1 MTIFVSV
8 VGATGNIGRE
18 LLTVLAGRGFEPHQI
33 RALGRSD
40 AVGTE
45 ISFGEDDVLAVH
57 DLAGFD
63 FAAGQIAFNALPSAE
78 AKNWVG
84 KAAAS
89 GCVVIDLS
97 GVYALEPGVPLIVPE
112 VNGERLDASLKHN
125 IVASPSPAAAMLALA
140 LAPLNDIIP
149 ITRVVTASYH
159 SVSGQGRLAMD
170 ELFSQTRAI
179 FVNDA
184 IKQEQ
189 FPKQIAFNVIP
200 HIGNFM
206 KDGTTEPEWRLAAE
220 TRKLI
225 DPGIQLAASCVRVP
239 VFVGIG
245 QAVHVEFDGPIDVQQ
260 AREVMNA
267 QTGLSVIDYRQDEGY
282 VSPVEAA
289 GEDHVYISRVR
300 EDSSVDH
307 GLAFWCVGDNLRKGS
322 ALNAVQIAETLIRQG
337 TFHAG

>member
-1 MTIFVSV
+1 MTIFAGV
-8 VGATGNIGRE
+8 VGATGNVGRE
-18 LLTVLAGRGFEPHQI
+18 LLTTLAERGFDSHQI
-33 RALGRSD
+33 RALAKSD

-45 ISFGEDDVLAVH
+45 LSFGEDDVLSVH
-57 DLAGFD
+57 DPAGFD
-63 FAAGQIAFNALPSAE
+63 FSACRIAFNLLPAAE
-78 AKNWVG
+78 AKSWIG
-84 KAAAS
+84 TATAA

-97 GVYALEPGVPLIVPE
+97 GAYALEPGVPLIVPE
-112 VNGERLDASLKHN
+112 VNGERLDAPLKHN
-125 IVASPSPAAAMLALA
+125 IIAGPSPAAAMLSLA

-159 SVSGQGRLAMD
+159 SVSGQGVAAMD

-200 HIGNFM
+200 HIGDFM
-206 KDGTTEPEWRLAAE
+206 EDGATEPEWRLAAE

-225 DPGIQLAASCVRVP
+225 DPGIQLTASCVRVP
-239 VFVGIG
+239 VFIGIG

-260 AREVMNA
+260 ARAAMNA

-289 GEDHVYISRVR
+289 GEDNVYISRVR
-300 EDSSVDH
+300 EDGSVDH

-322 ALNAVQIAETLIRQG
+322 ALNAVQIAETLIRYG
-337 TFHAG
+337 RA